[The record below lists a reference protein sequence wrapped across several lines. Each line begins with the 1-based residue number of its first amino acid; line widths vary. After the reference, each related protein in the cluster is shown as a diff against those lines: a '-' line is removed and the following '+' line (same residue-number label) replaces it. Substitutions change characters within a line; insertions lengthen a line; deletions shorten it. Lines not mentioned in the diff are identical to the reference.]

1 MKRCGAKKRGIY
13 ISARRK
19 PLVRGLPSF
28 PALQQPCSQH
38 SPYSSS
44 RVRVKHGVTV
54 SRQTTS
60 KFDINRQKRLFLP
73 PIIEKAIKVEALF
86 ATTLVSDQL

>member
-19 PLVRGLPSF
+19 PVVRGLTSF
-28 PALQQPCSQH
+28 PALPQPCSQR

-44 RVRVKHGVTV
+44 RVRVKHRV
-54 SRQTTS
+54 TS
-60 KFDINRQKRLFLP
+60 KFDINRQKGLFLP
-73 PIIEKAIKVEALF
+73 PIIEKVIKVEALF

>member
-19 PLVRGLPSF
+19 PVVRGLTSFLLYSNLVPSVL
-28 PALQQPCSQH
+28 PTARLELELNMGLP
-38 SPYSSS
+38 
-44 RVRVKHGVTV
+44 V

-73 PIIEKAIKVEALF
+73 PIIEKVIKVEALF